1 MISELYSIICDTYK
15 TMNRTFDVPLD
26 EITPNTELKA
36 LGIESIEFVVILMN
50 IESRMHVTLPVDINY
65 TLNTVGDVITMIKS
79 SNNYL

>member
-1 MISELYSIICDTYK
+1 MIEELYSIICDTYK

-26 EITPNTELKA
+26 TITPNTEIKS